1 MGLTVSGKTAKTL
14 AVRRKN
20 ENNVNRLQ
28 FWTLSETVL
37 KINYAFKRWRAHC
50 LCPSSLVS
58 NPKWRL
64 ADKGTDLKKRR
75 NRASTALFHF

>member
-20 ENNVNRLQ
+20 EKNVNRLQ

-37 KINYAFKRWRAHC
+37 KINYAFKR
-50 LCPSSLVS
+50 CPSSLVS
-58 NPKWRL
+58 TPKWRL
-64 ADKGTDLKKRR
+64 GDKGTDLKKRL